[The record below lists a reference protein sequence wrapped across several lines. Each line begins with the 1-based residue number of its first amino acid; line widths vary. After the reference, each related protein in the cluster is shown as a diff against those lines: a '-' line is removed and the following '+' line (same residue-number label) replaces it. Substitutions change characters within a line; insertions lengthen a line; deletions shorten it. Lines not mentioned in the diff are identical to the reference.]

1 MDIFNESR
9 VNKAIQSV
17 DTQATNSL
25 NSYVNDKK
33 YRNPD
38 DLQKLLPGVGGS
50 GGKMIIKIT
59 YIYSAFNELQRIVNI
74 RFEGEV
80 GQQYSAGPIV
90 LYTSTLQPTT
100 I

>member
-9 VNKAIQSV
+9 VNRAIQSI
-17 DTQATNSL
+17 DAQATNSL

-50 GGKMIIKIT
+50 GGKMIIKIK
-59 YIYSAFNELQRIVNI
+59 YIYSALNELQRIVNI

-80 GQQYSAGPIV
+80 DQQYSVGPIV
-90 LYTSTLQPTT
+90 LYSSILKSTT